1 MAQGKCDPSDSDQIL
16 QSLPYKPYDHFKLDG
31 HRVDIGSTE
40 QVSQWTQLLS
50 LLILFD
56 VLQDIYPE
64 FTAMRDYA
72 IWQGAAQVYGLSK
85 FEGISGIS
93 LVVVCIFVIFSFNIL
108 FRLKSLVELSV
119 LVVINVILAN
129 TTSIVST
136 IHSNDVVTIV
146 ILWLTIIEVVLDSLK
161 N

>member
-93 LVVVCIFVIFSFNIL
+93 FRCLYIHYILLQHTIPLEISCRAFRPGRYQCNTCKHNINR
-108 FRLKSLVELSV
+108 FHNTFQRRCHDCYP
-119 LVVINVILAN
+119 LA
-129 TTSIVST
+129 
-136 IHSNDVVTIV
+136 HDH
-146 ILWLTIIEVVLDSLK
+146 
-161 N
+161 